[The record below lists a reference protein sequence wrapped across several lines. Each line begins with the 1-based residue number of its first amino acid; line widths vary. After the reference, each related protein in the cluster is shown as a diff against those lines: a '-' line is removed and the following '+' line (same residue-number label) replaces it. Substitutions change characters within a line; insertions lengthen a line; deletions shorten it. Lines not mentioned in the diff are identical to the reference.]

1 MINWYKACS
10 GPFGTGEP
18 DLPQTSFVEGPRRA
32 STPRSPRPWDTKTT
46 WGLRCR
52 IQHHRKWSTQ
62 IMTPKLSRGGCS
74 PVCIGPASTPKQACL
89 LTDLRTELSGQPN
102 PKSPVHKL
110 PLPWEAPATCQSSPC
125 SNRSLAWGPRGQSP
139 GPHGRPGSP
148 TGWILRPA
156 PARCSHSPLQLR
168 LGARPLDSR
177 RAATLR
183 GRHPGS

>member
-1 MINWYKACS
+1 MFRTLWNWRTRPPSDLLCRRPQKSIHPQKPKAV
-10 GPFGTGEP
+10 GHQDNLVPE
-18 DLPQTSFVEGPRRA
+18 LPNSAPQEVVHT
-32 STPRSPRPWDTKTT
+32 DND
-46 WGLRCR
+46 
-52 IQHHRKWSTQ
+52 
-62 IMTPKLSRGGCS
+62 PKSSRGGCS

-110 PLPWEAPATCQSSPC
+110 PCEGPAICQSSPC
-125 SNRSLAWGPRGQSP
+125 SNRSLAWGPRGQCP

-148 TGWILRPA
+148 TAWILRPA

-183 GRHPGS
+183 GRHAGS